1 MWAAAAGGSATDKA
15 NAITEEDLAGPGQ
28 YLRYALRWLREG
40 KLVQVLLLYL
50 GASWGIIQITEIFIE
65 QLGLPAWFFPAAILL
80 LLIGLVVITATALVQ
95 SGAAVGRPTGFE
107 PEALPKEIMAGRLP
121 TLTWPR
127 AIIGGVLAFGALGG
141 AGVAIA
147 VFRGDE
153 APVVAE
159 ASGNSLAVLPFRSTG
174 EELELW
180 REGLMDVLSANLDVG
195 DVRAVDSRAVLS
207 RWRSRFGEEEVPA
220 EQATSVARELGARWA
235 IIGQAVELGGQ
246 VRIDARVYDAETAEA
261 LASASVQGPPDSM
274 LLLTEGLTLDLLRG
288 LGEEEGI
295 GAGGK
300 AFMTTSLG
308 AVKHYLEGEQAMRRS
323 QWDSAIEAFERAL
336 DVDSTFAAAAARLSL
351 AYGWRYPI
359 GNNPDAEAAT
369 ALALRFADDLPP
381 RERAILE
388 ATYLMEAGRSEA
400 IDIAQRLTERYP
412 DSPEAWY
419 WLGETRTHLGFVRG
433 IPIEQQVAPFD
444 RALAL
449 DSSFIATLIHPIE
462 RSGQTNQLDKLE
474 NYARMYLAH
483 DSTSLDGQAMLAAYD
498 LVRTRDSDPAPAYA
512 RLASLSRRTLV
523 EVMLI
528 LQDNPWLM
536 DALERVVYELAA
548 PRYPADQRSTSLTFN
563 IHALEIWRGRTSSAR
578 DALSAAEEL
587 QPDNPFITYFHLRDL
602 AHGRGDASDAER
614 LIQRIDEAGFLRRAT
629 ARWVLA
635 MYYLQEDDPAGVRDQ
650 AEALTLLADSLGA
663 DADSL
668 GAVVTGGLAL
678 GIDGLLAAQ
687 RGEHREAA
695 ATLRRSIPFSSGY
708 GGLRAAV
715 MDQRFAL
722 ARSLAELGEEL
733 EVLRI
738 LEGFD
743 GNTYYDV
750 PAALARAQLYEKRG
764 EREKAIAAYSRVV
777 KLWEGADPELKST
790 WETAQR
796 SLSRLTS
803 ESP

>member
-1 MWAAAAGGSATDKA
+1 M
-15 NAITEEDLAGPGQ
+15 AGPGQ
-28 YLRYALRWLREG
+28 YLRHALRWLREG

-50 GASWGIIQITEIFIE
+50 GASWGIIQVTEIFIE

-95 SGAAVGRPTGFE
+95 SGAAAGRPSGFE
-107 PEALPKEIMAGRLP
+107 AEALPKEIMAGRLP

-127 AIIGGVLAFGALGG
+127 AIMGGVLAFGALGG

-159 ASGNSLAVLPFRSTG
+159 ASGNALAVLPFRSTG
-174 EELELW
+174 AELELW

-300 AFMTTSLG
+300 AFMTTSLA

-323 QWDSAIEAFERAL
+323 QWDPAIEAFERAL

-359 GNNPDAEAAT
+359 GNNPGGEAAT

-388 ATYLMEAGRSEA
+388 TTYLMEAGRSEA
-400 IDIAQRLTERYP
+400 IDRAQRLTDRYP

-419 WLGETRTHLGFVRG
+419 WLGETQTHLGFVRG
-433 IPIEQQVAPFD
+433 IPIEQQ
-444 RALAL
+444 
-449 DSSFIATLIHPIE
+449 IA
-462 RSGQTNQLDKLE
+462 Q
-474 NYARMYLAH
+474 
-483 DSTSLDGQAMLAAYD
+483 
-498 LVRTRDSDPAPAYA
+498 
-512 RLASLSRRTLV
+512 
-523 EVMLI
+523 EV
-528 LQDNPWLM
+528 
-536 DALERVVYELAA
+536 
-548 PRYPADQRSTSLTFN
+548 TT
-563 IHALEIWRGRTSSAR
+563 
-578 DALSAAEEL
+578 
-587 QPDNPFITYFHLRDL
+587 
-602 AHGRGDASDAER
+602 
-614 LIQRIDEAGFLRRAT
+614 
-629 ARWVLA
+629 
-635 MYYLQEDDPAGVRDQ
+635 
-650 AEALTLLADSLGA
+650 
-663 DADSL
+663 
-668 GAVVTGGLAL
+668 
-678 GIDGLLAAQ
+678 
-687 RGEHREAA
+687 
-695 ATLRRSIPFSSGY
+695 
-708 GGLRAAV
+708 
-715 MDQRFAL
+715 
-722 ARSLAELGEEL
+722 
-733 EVLRI
+733 
-738 LEGFD
+738 
-743 GNTYYDV
+743 
-750 PAALARAQLYEKRG
+750 
-764 EREKAIAAYSRVV
+764 
-777 KLWEGADPELKST
+777 
-790 WETAQR
+790 
-796 SLSRLTS
+796 
-803 ESP
+803 